1 MRPPACFRDALD
13 RHGPDCR
20 IREGRR
26 ATRTARTRRVPRH
39 LPVEPGQQI
48 PPAQA
53 PPPPVRKDGAG
64 RIDAHPAARRADASV
79 QSTRL
84 RAWHVG
90 RPGRF
95 AIDIIGARLRRLR
108 ADEPASSS
116 RASGVAAAEPSQVEA
131 SPAAAAS
138 IVGATRGGVHG
149 ILGVRVPLAARRSR
163 SCTLSASAAD
173 GDSVVRLPQEVRRP
187 KPSRPIGF
195 LQRSGG
201 HVIGYVT

>member
-1 MRPPACFRDALD
+1 MRPGRPARGACHAISLSSQVSTY
-13 RHGPDCR
+13 P
-20 IREGRR
+20 RR
-26 ATRTARTRRVPRH
+26 KLRRRKH
-39 LPVEPGQQI
+39 
-48 PPAQA
+48 
-53 PPPPVRKDGAG
+53 VRQDGAG

-84 RAWHVG
+84 RACHVG

-95 AIDIIGARLRRLR
+95 AIDMIGARLRRLR
-108 ADEPASSS
+108 RDDTASSS
-116 RASGVAAAEPSQVEA
+116 RASGVAAAEPAQVEA

-138 IVGATRGGVHG
+138 IVGATGVGVHR
-149 ILGVRVPLAARRSR
+149 IRGVRVPLPARHGR
-163 SCTLSASAAD
+163 SCTLSASAID
-173 GDSVVRLPQEVRRP
+173 GGSVVRLSQEVRRP